1 MDSTHGQPQAGWEW
15 ILRDELRMNFVVM
28 NTTWAVLKIKGL
40 FSGFNFTTVL

>member
-1 MDSTHGQPQAGWEW
+1 MDSAQAGWEW